1 MHSSETWKKAPI
13 NSQKA
18 CSVCPCS
25 AHCKRLTDL
34 RRKKAQT
41 FTGSASTSLHVAC
54 SSAASASQ
62 LKWPHQERFKTLFAA
77 VNVSTLSAASVN
89 EWAGLTGVHVGNAL
103 QSSRC
108 APVLTDWDVRRR
120 ERSLFGTKPSL
131 PLFYSPPVTPSFYVT
146 LSLVSFHFIPSCC
159 PRLALSPRTKWIP
172 SASSCLPSVLMP
184 VIVRF
189 QQECERG
196 RDRETDTAWSKTSVS
211 VFIWDSGS
219 LCFEGSTNPHPLWN
233 KQLLACT
240 GEGSSTSMRTGR
252 WEGKTW
258 RGSFI
263 LSMCVRLV
271 DV

>member
-1 MHSSETWKKAPI
+1 MHSSETCKKAPI

-62 LKWPHQERFKTLFAA
+62 LKWPHQGRFKTLFAA
-77 VNVSTLSAASVN
+77 VNVSTLSAASLN

-131 PLFYSPPVTPSFYVT
+131 PPTLLPSLL
-146 LSLVSFHFIPSCC
+146 LSMSLCLSFH
-159 PRLALSPRTKWIP
+159 
-172 SASSCLPSVLMP
+172 
-184 VIVRF
+184 
-189 QQECERG
+189 
-196 RDRETDTAWSKTSVS
+196 
-211 VFIWDSGS
+211 
-219 LCFEGSTNPHPLWN
+219 STLY
-233 KQLLACT
+233 LLA
-240 GEGSSTSMRTGR
+240 
-252 WEGKTW
+252 
-258 RGSFI
+258 
-263 LSMCVRLV
+263 VPV
-271 DV
+271 